1 MSRNAK
7 PGRTVASKVPQD
19 VWQALEDT
27 RWEQRLPMA
36 TLISTILTEWAT
48 DAGLVDETPADADN
62 A

>member
-27 RWEQRLPMA
+27 RWEQRMPMA
-36 TLISTILTEWAT
+36 ALIARILTEWALEA
-48 DAGLVDETPADADN
+48 DLVDETPVDTDN

>member
-7 PGRTVASKVPQD
+7 PGRTVASKVRQD

-36 TLISTILTEWAT
+36 ALIATILTDWAV
-48 DAGLVDETPADADN
+48 DAGLVDETPADTDN